1 MCPGI
6 CFIGENMNIDSILI
20 NNSLVDLVSK
30 DTELHKNNS
39 EWRGACPIHRSQN
52 KNGFAI
58 YEDKG
63 KWYWKCY
70 SGDCGGGDVIDYIQK
85 MNNCDFNTA
94 CRILGGET
102 TEKRE
107 VIVNAASE
115 RLNREIIQMQEEFEK
130 HKALLDALLQTQIWI
145 QYSENLQN
153 DNNLRSLWRKRGIPD
168 VFQDIWQLGY
178 CPSFP
183 VSTPHGKWN
192 TPTLTIPVFGEDSQ
206 PLTIRHRLLN
216 PPTPNDKYRPERPG
230 LHSHPYLTDPEHGY
244 SLDRILVV
252 EGEIKSMVTY
262 LTLDDTNL
270 QVIGIPGKNN
280 FRNIE
285 EKLIGHNVT
294 ILFDPDA
301 LQQSVDAARK
311 VKGRIINLTMKVD
324 DAINDRILDKY
335 SLKRLLADA
344 RRVL

>member
-1 MCPGI
+1 MK
-6 CFIGENMNIDSILI
+6 IDSILI
-20 NNSLVDLVSK
+20 NNDLVGLVSK

-39 EWRGACPIHRSQN
+39 EWRGACPIHKSQN

-58 YEDKG
+58 YEDNG

-94 CRILGGET
+94 CRILGG
-102 TEKRE
+102 K
-107 VIVNAASE
+107 IVE
-115 RLNREIIQMQEEFEK
+115 NRESIASAAEERTRRAQLAIIDMERDMEK
-130 HKALLDALLQTQIWI
+130 YTSILNDLKKSLIWST
-145 QYSENLQN
+145 YNSNLHDNQN
-153 DNNLRSLWRKRGIPD
+153 IRSLWRKRGVPD

-178 CPSFP
+178 CPSFS
-183 VSTPHGKWN
+183 VSTQKGIWN
-192 TPTLTIPVFGEDSQ
+192 TPTLTIPIFGEDSQ

-262 LTLDDTNL
+262 LTLDDINL

-301 LQQSVDAARK
+301 LQQAMDVARK
-311 VKGRIINLTMKVD
+311 IKGRIVNLTMKVD
-324 DAINDRILDKY
+324 DAINDGILDKY

>member
-1 MCPGI
+1 MK
-6 CFIGENMNIDSILI
+6 IDSILI
-20 NNSLVDLVSK
+20 NNDLVGLVSK

-39 EWRGACPIHRSQN
+39 EWRGACPIHKSQN

-58 YEDKG
+58 YEDNG

-94 CRILGGET
+94 CRILGGKTVE
-102 TEKRE
+102 
-107 VIVNAASE
+107 
-115 RLNREIIQMQEEFEK
+115 NRESIASAAEERTRRAQLAIIDMERDMEK
-130 HKALLDALLQTQIWI
+130 YTSILNDLKKSLIWST
-145 QYSENLQN
+145 YNSNLHDNQN
-153 DNNLRSLWRKRGIPD
+153 IRSLWRKRGVPD

-178 CPSFP
+178 CPSFS
-183 VSTPHGKWN
+183 VSTQKGIWN
-192 TPTLTIPVFGEDSQ
+192 TPTLTIPIFGEDSQ

-262 LTLDDTNL
+262 LTLDDINL

-301 LQQSVDAARK
+301 LQQAMDVARK
-311 VKGRIINLTMKVD
+311 IKGRIVNLTMKVD
-324 DAINDRILDKY
+324 DAINDGILDKY